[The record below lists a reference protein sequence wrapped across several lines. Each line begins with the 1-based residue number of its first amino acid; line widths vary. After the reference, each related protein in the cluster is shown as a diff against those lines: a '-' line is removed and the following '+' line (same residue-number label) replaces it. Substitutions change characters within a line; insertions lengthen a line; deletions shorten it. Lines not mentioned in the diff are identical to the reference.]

1 MHIQVRSK
9 SAVMLNNY
17 LKNLNLVDAWRSL
30 HPLDK
35 EYSFYSAVHNS
46 YSRSD
51 LFVIDSRLLQSV
63 KPVEYHNR
71 LISDLSPLSLDLNL
85 NVDRGSYSC
94 RFDNSPLN
102 DDSFHTYS
110 ILKIK
115 CLFFTENDVG
125 NVTDSV
131 LWESFKAVIRGDI
144 ISFQIRKKKE
154 EKRSLVEIECLIT
167 DLETDY
173 QPN

>member
-1 MHIQVRSK
+1 MMIHFT
-9 SAVMLNNY
+9 
-17 LKNLNLVDAWRSL
+17 
-30 HPLDK
+30 H
-35 EYSFYSAVHNS
+35 
-46 YSRSD
+46 
-51 LFVIDSRLLQSV
+51 
-63 KPVEYHNR
+63 
-71 LISDLSPLSLDLNL
+71 
-85 NVDRGSYSC
+85 
-94 RFDNSPLN
+94 
-102 DDSFHTYS
+102 

-144 ISFQIRKKKE
+144 ISFQIWKKKE